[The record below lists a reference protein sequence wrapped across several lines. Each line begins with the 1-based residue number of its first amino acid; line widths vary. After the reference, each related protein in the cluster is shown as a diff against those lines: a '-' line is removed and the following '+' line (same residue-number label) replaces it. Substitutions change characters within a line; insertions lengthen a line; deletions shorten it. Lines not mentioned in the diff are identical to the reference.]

1 MAKASKY
8 NRARIRSR
16 VRRPKRRSGSMVWT
30 VTTIVVVLLGLG
42 LVAWSVSE
50 NKGEEV
56 AAPAVGDHW
65 HAYLGVNVCGQWL
78 PTSPEFHQRASE
90 SGLQAG
96 LHSHGDGL
104 MHLHP
109 FSSDEA
115 GTNATV
121 GRFVDYG
128 GWSLSASSMTL
139 WDGSEHD
146 NGQSCEEGAD
156 EPAEV
161 QWTVGHYGKPWTG
174 KPRAGNPADYKPK
187 NADIVAVYFLPKGE
201 ELTEPPDARAALANI
216 SDLAPDE
223 QLPSTTAIP
232 GATTP
237 TVPGATTPTVPGAG
251 TTETTTAP

>member
-50 NKGEEV
+50 NKSEEV

-65 HAYLGVNVCGQWL
+65 HAYLGINVCGQWL
-78 PTSPEFHQRASE
+78 STHPEFHQRAGE
-90 SGLQAG
+90 TGIQAG
-96 LHSHGDGL
+96 VHSHGDGL

-121 GRFVDYG
+121 GRFIDYG
-128 GWSLSASSMTL
+128 GWSLSDSSMTL
-139 WDGSEHD
+139 WDGEEHK
-146 NGQSCEEGAD
+146 NGQLCVGDEE
-156 EPAEV
+156 EPGEI
-161 QWTVGHYGKPWTG
+161 QWAVGHYGEPWTG
-174 KPRAGNPADYKPK
+174 RPRQGNPADFKPK
-187 NADIVAVYFLPKGE
+187 NGDIVAIYLLPRGDNLPE
-201 ELTEPPDARAALANI
+201 PTEAQLALANI
-216 SDLAPDE
+216 QDLAPSE
-223 QLPSTTAIP
+223 QLPATSTIPGESTT
-232 GATTP
+232 TL
-237 TVPGATTPTVPGAG
+237 PGATTPTVPGAG